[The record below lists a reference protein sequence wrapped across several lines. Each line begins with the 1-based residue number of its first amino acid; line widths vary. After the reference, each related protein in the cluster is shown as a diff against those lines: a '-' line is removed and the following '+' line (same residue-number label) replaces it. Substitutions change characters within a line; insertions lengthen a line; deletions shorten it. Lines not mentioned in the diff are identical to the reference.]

1 MFHITVKCVD
11 CGALMV
17 DVPSNTKRCAVCRVG
32 HNRESVRRANE
43 TRRAEEAARPK
54 PRSLDDD
61 IVDKGD
67 DSLSFEMTGN
77 VAGSPYDTIVFLLRA
92 TSGLIA
98 ASAKDSADPQKVAD
112 VFAKLFAKRI
122 AQDIQDE
129 RDRRAE
135 SAEAVVERFNFQ
147 VREISESVK
156 APLVNDAEQ
165 EQEEAQGA
173 AHKPAKKGGCE
184 E

>member
-1 MFHITVKCVD
+1 MKEF
-11 CGALMV
+11 
-17 DVPSNTKRCAVCRVG
+17 
-32 HNRESVRRANE
+32 ESIR
-43 TRRAEEAARPK
+43 
-54 PRSLDDD
+54 
-61 IVDKGD
+61 IVDKGE
-67 DSLSFEMTGN
+67 SISFEMTGE
-77 VAGSPYDTIVFLLRA
+77 VAQDPWRAILFLFRA

-98 ASAKDSADPQKVAD
+98 ASAKEDADPQKVAD

-135 SAEAVVERFNFQ
+135 SAEAVVERFGFQ

-156 APLVNDAEQ
+156 ASLVNDVEQ
-165 EQEEAQGA
+165 EQEEAQST

>member
-1 MFHITVKCVD
+1 MKEFDSI
-11 CGALMV
+11 
-17 DVPSNTKRCAVCRVG
+17 R
-32 HNRESVRRANE
+32 
-43 TRRAEEAARPK
+43 
-54 PRSLDDD
+54 
-61 IVDKGD
+61 IVDKGG
-67 DSLSFEMTGN
+67 DSISFEMTGN

-98 ASAKDSADPQKVAD
+98 ASAKDDADPQKVAD
-112 VFAKLFAKRI
+112 TFAEAFAKHV

-135 SAEAVVERFNFQ
+135 SAEAAVERFNFQ
-147 VREISESVK
+147 IREISDSVM
-156 APLVNDAEQ
+156 ASLVNDAEQ
-165 EQEEAQGA
+165 EQEEAQSA